1 MCRVEGLRARLEPW
15 RRGLLADA
23 VTMEKVGTARGKL
36 SLPEKV
42 LEAERKENNPMFLLS
57 MSHQ

>member
-1 MCRVEGLRARLEPW
+1 MCGVEGLRARLEPW

-23 VTMEKVGTARGKL
+23 VSMEKVGTARGKL
-36 SLPEKV
+36 SLPVKV
-42 LEAERKENNPMFLLS
+42 LEAARKENNPMFLLS